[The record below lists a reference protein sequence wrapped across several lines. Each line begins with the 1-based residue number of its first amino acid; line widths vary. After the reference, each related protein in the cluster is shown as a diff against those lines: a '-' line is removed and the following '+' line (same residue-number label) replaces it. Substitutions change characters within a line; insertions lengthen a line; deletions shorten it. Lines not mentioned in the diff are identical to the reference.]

1 MPCPDCATNHQRAER
16 AEEAEKSLL
25 LFAETIAKLTNTLA
39 QIEAE
44 FLRHRQEE
52 TPPPPE

>member
-1 MPCPDCATNHQRAER
+1 MPCPDCAENQRRAER

-25 LFAETIAKLTNTLA
+25 MFAETIAKLTSTLA

-44 FLRHRQEE
+44 FLRHRLEE
-52 TPPPPE
+52 DPPPPE